1 VKIGVIGAGIAGL
14 SAAYDLLR
22 AGHQVSL
29 FEGDRQTGGL
39 ATGFRD
45 ERWEWPLEKFYHHLF
60 TSDRSILALVEEI
73 GFKDKL
79 FFPRPITSVVYQD
92 RIVPF
97 DSPQRWI
104 TFPGF
109 NLFDVARFGIC
120 KRLSSFYQTLATIGT
135 LHSRCMVT
143 ALLR

>member
-1 VKIGVIGAGIAGL
+1 MRIAIIGAGIAGL

-22 AGHQVSL
+22 AGHTVTL
-29 FEGDRQTGGL
+29 LEGDNQTGGL

-60 TSDRSILALVEEI
+60 TSDRSIIGLVEEI
-73 GFKDKL
+73 GFRDKL
-79 FFPRPITSVVYQD
+79 FFPRPTTSVVYED

-97 DSPQRWI
+97 DSPLRWI

-109 NLFDVARFGIC
+109 DLIDVH
-120 KRLSSFYQTLATIGT
+120 RLYLA
-135 LHSRCMVT
+135 
-143 ALLR
+143 